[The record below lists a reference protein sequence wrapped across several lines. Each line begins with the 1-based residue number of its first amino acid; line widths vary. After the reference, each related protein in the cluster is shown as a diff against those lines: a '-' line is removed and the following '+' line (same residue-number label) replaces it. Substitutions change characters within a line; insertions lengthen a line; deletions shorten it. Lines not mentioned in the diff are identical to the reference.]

1 MNLDIQFK
9 LKSNPLYIKY
19 LREHSYWYKILIR
32 DPNRFKDFI
41 EKMKEDYH
49 MRPQDKIDRVL
60 TTIDLVSNL
69 ISNMI

>member
-1 MNLDIQFK
+1 MNLELQFK
-9 LKSNPLYIKY
+9 LKQNPLYIKY

-32 DPNRFKDFI
+32 NPERFKEFI

-49 MRPQDKIDRVL
+49 MLPQDKINRVF

-69 ISNMI
+69 ITNMI